1 MAILVHAFRSLDG
14 KRRWI
19 FGRIGMSGWFD
30 IYVTMEVKMDKVK
43 LSCMIGTK
51 RFMVMFE
58 EPTIDSKFD
67 SVEINRGCDDD
78 RNLAIGRDSH
88 FLP

>member
-1 MAILVHAFRSLDG
+1 MAILVHVFRSLDG
-14 KRRWI
+14 ERLWI
-19 FGRIGMSGWFD
+19 FGKNGMSGWFD
-30 IYVTMEVKMDKVK
+30 IYVTLEVKMDKVK

-51 RFMVMFE
+51 RFMAMFE
-58 EPTIDSKFD
+58 EPTIASKFD

-78 RNLAIGRDSH
+78 HNLAIGRDSH